1 VAQKLLATE
10 PVNSF
15 HQLKGEDLSVGGK
28 GMIDYYDN
36 ILPKRV
42 LALAREHDPE
52 AKLTSVKSPDKNIN
66 GYHAIEITPTM
77 RKSILENGFGVYRD
91 GGTIHMSEGG
101 SDEDYRGSHTAPGPH
116 FGAPMHDVTN
126 NMYPADFYGP
136 NGRRYYASPG
146 WDFDNDAYNKV
157 MRVRGKPHEM
167 VDIHRAIP
175 TSVYKEALKKD
186 APLKH
191 MIRKG
196 DWVAISKEYAKAHG
210 ESALKGDYK
219 IASMSVPAKHV
230 WTNADSIHEWGYYP
244 EENKAHG
251 GTIHKADVGLATAHE
266 MARLNAIKM
275 LGLHENNTA
284 EDRARA
290 LGFNLDE
297 KLYHG
302 TNSEFPAFERNPRY
316 GAGTYATEDPEI
328 ANIYAE
334 SERREGNA
342 APNVLPIVARG
353 KKLKVSDLN
362 PDDPSSGGWFRDNM
376 AKATGMPM
384 TRRMVEQ
391 LPRYGYDRLEI
402 NDMSDLGGIQTQH
415 MFPDPSVIRSR
426 FAAFDPHRVNEN
438 DLLAARGGLIHKADG
453 GLATPMARSI
463 NEMRAELL
471 KTKRLMPNATR
482 IGVNEAPSMQPKM
495 FANPNGEDGQSP
507 PVGGAR
513 VNAPLPQGG
522 IDTNR
527 QMPGK
532 QLAPQAPQGMPPQGQ
547 PQQGQPQGAPMGA
560 PQAPPPPMGNM
571 LQMTP
576 QGRAMGAMQP
586 PQMASGGEVQ
596 GLNGGGKL
604 KDKPQPVYPPAK
616 PISKNTMQ
624 MAAEMM
630 ARQMSGEDNP
640 NKKTLR
646 QLAREKNLPVDVREV
661 TPQKSYPEVNY
672 ESMKGSHLIG
682 IPGDPSI
689 GGLMSSGSLTESPQ
703 AAVEIHGIGDTPLSR
718 PVGQFGGHAYGKY
731 GHPEGWASDLVA
743 AASIVNR
750 AKDIKEQNPEAK
762 VYGQYVK
769 MSPDSL
775 YHAMHHL
782 DTLLAYQKP
791 ETFPK
796 KHLRNLNNMMR
807 KPLMGYAA
815 FEDFPGFEKPED
827 VMLQAQMNPEI
838 RKKIAHI
845 LSVKRN
851 LPANTPSAE
860 DVIYAITNGDLR
872 NLQTGAS
879 GKTIMELHPE
889 REMKQ
894 LISGHPT
901 YSHDI
906 PSRVAANSELMMPP
920 EIAFP
925 RSMAEA
931 RRQIELMPEAKRRHV
946 QPFGMAKMSGFREP
960 IDEQYINQV
969 GEYQQ
974 MLKKLTGRKK
984 GGDVSQDGMQY
995 ALMMHKPVHKAG
1007 GGGVSGSGKLDL
1019 NITMNNCGSAG
1030 GQGGAGVTSLGGM
1043 ASGMTGQL
1051 NPTNNLTPNP
1061 YGSANPFMGQ
1071 TNRQQY
1077 LQPQVIKQ
1085 TTQTQPVQGYLG
1097 CAQAFATPQ
1106 QGGTPVC
1113 TSAGSTPQQVP
1124 TMPSLGMLGMGGL
1137 GKIPQPPPLT
1147 AAQQKVQDE
1156 LQKWESSQESQGSM
1170 VQGWEITGKLNQ
1182 LNQQYDP
1189 TAPFIMPIN

>member
-1 VAQKLLATE
+1 MLNE
-10 PVNSF
+10 NGS
-15 HQLKGEDLSVGGK
+15 
-28 GMIDYYDN
+28 
-36 ILPKRV
+36 PKR
-42 LALAREHDPE
+42 
-52 AKLTSVKSPDKNIN
+52 
-66 GYHAIEITPTM
+66 
-77 RKSILENGFGVYRD
+77 F
-91 GGTIHMSEGG
+91 
-101 SDEDYRGSHTAPGPH
+101 
-116 FGAPMHDVTN
+116 
-126 NMYPADFYGP
+126 
-136 NGRRYYASPG
+136 
-146 WDFDNDAYNKV
+146 
-157 MRVRGKPHEM
+157 
-167 VDIHRAIP
+167 
-175 TSVYKEALKKD
+175 
-186 APLKH
+186 
-191 MIRKG
+191 
-196 DWVAISKEYAKAHG
+196 
-210 ESALKGDYK
+210 
-219 IASMSVPAKHV
+219 
-230 WTNADSIHEWGYYP
+230 
-244 EENKAHG
+244 
-251 GTIHKADVGLATAHE
+251 
-266 MARLNAIKM
+266 
-275 LGLHENNTA
+275 
-284 EDRARA
+284 
-290 LGFNLDE
+290 
-297 KLYHG
+297 YHG
-302 TNSEFPAFERNPRY
+302 TPSDQDFSEFKPTKIGEFGPAIYFSNNPEDASDYSYAPRNRQATTNPRVIPVHLNIKNPY
-316 GAGTYATEDPEI
+316 LGGVDKFWKTFGKAGEPDKMAIERAKEAGHDGIIEPKKDWKGKPFNHYIVFHPTQIKSAIGNQGTYNPKDPDYTK
-328 ANIYAE
+328 A
-334 SERREGNA
+334 
-342 APNVLPIVARG
+342 
-353 KKLKVSDLN
+353 
-362 PDDPSSGGWFRDNM
+362 SGG
-376 AKATGMPM
+376 
-384 TRRMVEQ
+384 
-391 LPRYGYDRLEI
+391 I
-402 NDMSDLGGIQTQH
+402 
-415 MFPDPSVIRSR
+415 
-426 FAAFDPHRVNEN
+426 
-438 DLLAARGGLIHKADG
+438 IHKADG
-453 GLATPMARSI
+453 GLATPMARSVH
-463 NEMRAELL
+463 EMRAELL
-471 KTKRLMPNATR
+471 KTKRLIPNATH

-1077 LQPQVIKQ
+1077 LQ
-1085 TTQTQPVQGYLG
+1085 TQPLPVPTQRTAPSSFICGNQGYIS
-1097 CAQAFATPQ
+1097 CTQAFATPQ
-1106 QGGTPVC
+1106 QQNRMQTQGGTPVC